1 MYYFFMDKLPLPV
14 APQSLTISYGG
25 MNKTYD
31 MIDDGEINI
40 LKPSKLQDIS
50 FDFLL
55 PGLNY
60 SFVQSAI
67 SQSTWLNKLKKMK
80 KDKKPFQ
87 FIVVRQVGNSF
98 NFKTFTN
105 VKVSLEEYS
114 IKEDAGNG
122 VDMTVSVTLKEWKPY
137 GTKKVKVEGDTATVE
152 NDRETTNSPAPTE
165 NTLMETDKNGSLD
178 TLWKVAKSTYGSGD
192 LWSVVAQA
200 NDILNVNEYAGMAS
214 VILPKVVI

>member
-60 SFVQSAI
+60 SFVQSTI
-67 SQSTWLNKLKKMK
+67 SQSTWLNKLSKMK